1 MAQTTDTIDLI
12 SAFQHFS
19 MGYAYYED
27 DQHTT
32 THHDALT
39 IPKAFVS
46 LMTHVITCMRMGL
59 SFRFR
64 DEVYFACL

>member
-32 THHDALT
+32 THYDALA
-39 IPKAFVS
+39 IPEAFVS
-46 LMTHVITCMRMGL
+46 LMSHST
-59 SFRFR
+59 SK
-64 DEVYFACL
+64 